1 MRKSRFTE
9 QQIIGF
15 LKQAEAGLAVKEVCR
30 QGGFSEPTFYKWRA
44 RYGGMD
50 AEEARRLKELEVENA
65 RLKKLLA
72 EAHLDLEA
80 LKIGFGGKALAPQ
93 DKRKAIARMLEHA
106 QISERRACRLAGL
119 SRDAWR
125 HPPQPGA
132 CTVRLRERIHAVAMQ
147 RRRFGYRRVHD
158 MLRSEFPGTNHK
170 KVYRLYREQ
179 GLTVRKRNKARKY
192 RGERTPLVAALRANQ
207 TWSLDFVSDALA
219 NGRRIKC
226 LTVTDDFTR
235 ECIDIAVDLSMPGAY
250 VARVLE
256 RAACFRGYPQSI
268 RTDNGPEFT
277 CRAFMAWLQARGIE
291 HILIQPGKPTQNAY
305 IESFNGRFRDE
316 CLNENWFETLAQA
329 REVIALWR
337 QDYNEVRPHGSIGR
351 IPPSAFAARHR
362 EPSTIDAGSVNL
374 QNPGPLSQ

>member
-1 MRKSRFTE
+1 
-9 QQIIGF
+9 
-15 LKQAEAGLAVKEVCR
+15 
-30 QGGFSEPTFYKWRA
+30 
-44 RYGGMD
+44 MD

-72 EAHLDLEA
+72 EAHLDLEV

-106 QISERRACRLAGL
+106 RISERRACRLAGL

-125 HPPQPGA
+125 HPSQPGA

-147 RRRFGYRRVHD
+147 RRRFGRSRVHD

-179 GLTVRKRNKARKY
+179 GLAVRKRNKARKY
-192 RGERTPLVAALRANQ
+192 RPLVAAMRANQ

-226 LTVTDDFTR
+226 LTITDDFTR
-235 ECIDIAVDLSMPGAY
+235 ECIDIAADLSMPGAY

-256 RAACFRGYPQSI
+256 RTVCFRGYSQAI

-277 CRAFMAWLQARGIE
+277 CGPSW
-291 HILIQPGKPTQNAY
+291 PGC
-305 IESFNGRFRDE
+305 R
-316 CLNENWFETLAQA
+316 
-329 REVIALWR
+329 REV
-337 QDYNEVRPHGSIGR
+337 S
-351 IPPSAFAARHR
+351 
-362 EPSTIDAGSVNL
+362 STS
-374 QNPGPLSQ
+374 